1 MIIIE
6 RFENNLAVVEYQGKT
21 WNIPREWLPVTAV
34 EGDVII
40 INVAVDEPATI
51 RRRKEMDEKM
61 GNILGN
67 SDPPK

>member
-1 MIIIE
+1 MIIID

-40 INVAVDEPATI
+40 INVAVDEPATAC
-51 RRRKEMDEKM
+51 RRKDMED
-61 GNILGN
+61 N
-67 SDPPK
+67 